1 MHVGCLKNASANM
14 FTCLALMAAATASAA
29 GLPQWRADH
38 HMHLGS
44 VDLCERVGDCLPSHD
59 PPAVFGSDAV
69 AALDKAGIDRGV
81 VFSSGYLYGLASLN
95 LEPEAVARWTR
106 RENGFTAAE
115 VANFPDRLIGFL
127 SVDPLQ
133 PSAIDELRHWRG
145 SRELVGLKLHLTAS
159 AVDVRSV
166 TDRRLLVDVIREAA
180 AQGLPITIHVGGG
193 SFDASDAA
201 TFIRTILPAAS
212 PSWVQVAHAGGGMP
226 LQSDN
231 HSRVLEVFAD
241 HIARDDPLTRRLLF
255 DLSYV
260 PAPEEGEEEVLSLA
274 LQMRRIGIDR
284 FLFGSDYNVLTPA
297 EAVRFIERL
306 GLTPEEQEVLR
317 QNCAPWVCLETTGD
331 Y

>member
-14 FTCLALMAAATASAA
+14 FSCLALMATATASAA

-44 VDLCERVGDCLPSHD
+44 VDLCERVGDCLTSHD

-69 AALDKAGIDRGV
+69 AALDKANIDRGV

-180 AQGLPITIHVGGG
+180 AQGCQSLFT
-193 SFDASDAA
+193 SAAAASMRRMPRRSSAR
-201 TFIRTILPAAS
+201 FCRQRPRHGCRSRTPAAACRCS
-212 PSWVQVAHAGGGMP
+212 PTITAA
-226 LQSDN
+226 
-231 HSRVLEVFAD
+231 
-241 HIARDDPLTRRLLF
+241 
-255 DLSYV
+255 
-260 PAPEEGEEEVLSLA
+260 
-274 LQMRRIGIDR
+274 
-284 FLFGSDYNVLTPA
+284 
-297 EAVRFIERL
+297 
-306 GLTPEEQEVLR
+306 
-317 QNCAPWVCLETTGD
+317 C
-331 Y
+331 